1 MAGGFY
7 ERGGGWV
14 LTQSALMVL
23 VLVGGPLTP
32 GASAEGLRLT
42 LAAALLLAGAG
53 FGIGGAWVLG
63 RNRTIFPRPNAGS
76 RLVTGG
82 IYRWVRHPLYASLMF
97 LSFAWALYWS
107 SWPTALAA
115 LVLTVFLRAKA
126 AREEAWLR
134 EHFPGYAD
142 YAGRVRR
149 FFPGVW

>member
-14 LTQSALMVL
+14 LTQSVLMVL

-32 GASAEGLRLT
+32 GAAAGLRLA
-42 LAAALLLAGAG
+42 LAGVLLLAGAG
-53 FGIGGAWVLG
+53 FGIAGAWVLG
-63 RNRTIFPRPNAGS
+63 RNRTIFPRPNPGS

-82 IYRWVRHPLYASLMF
+82 VYRWVRHPLYASLMC
-97 LSFAWALYWS
+97 LAFAWALYWS

-115 LVLTVFLRAKA
+115 MGLTVFLRAKA
-126 AREEAWLR
+126 AREEVWLR